1 MMKEKVVT
9 HSLIYLV
16 LAIAS
21 SAMISVIMRISA
33 RTVRGNISMLAT
45 NYLICLLLGAF
56 YAGFHLLPVRS
67 EGFSVTA
74 AMGAF
79 NGILYLAGFMLLQ
92 HNTHKNG
99 LVLSSVFMK
108 LGLLVPIVLSVFL
121 FAEIPTGMQCIGFVL
136 AVGAIIMIYYEK
148 GTSFS
153 GSKLPLVLLLLA
165 GGSADAMSKVFEVYG
180 PAVHADLFL
189 FYTFVSAFLLC
200 IVLILRKKERPD
212 KYALLFGALIGI
224 PNFFSAKFLL
234 MALNRLPAV
243 IVYPTFSVA
252 TILVVTL
259 AGVCLFKEKLRKLQW
274 AALALIL
281 AALIMLNI

>member
-1 MMKEKVVT
+1 M
-9 HSLIYLV
+9 IYLV

-136 AVGAIIMIYYEK
+136 AVGAIIMINYEK

-259 AGVCLFKEKLRKLQW
+259 AGVCLFKEKLHKLQW

-281 AALIMLNI
+281 AALILLNI